1 MSRGRRYESES
12 KINIKKILA
21 VIVVILVA
29 IMFVAVIKILLN
41 QSKETRVSS
50 ENYFTAYTNNK
61 YGVINSNGEVII
73 EPSYA
78 EYIVIP
84 NPKKDIFLCTYD
96 VNYSTGEY
104 KTKALNKNNEDIF
117 TEYEQIEALENYD
130 KNNNLY
136 YEGAAIRVK
145 KNGKYGLINLEGKEI
160 LPTEYDEIETL
171 KGLENSI
178 LVYKDGRVGLVDSKS
193 KKIIDTEY
201 VDILAIEDDYKLG
214 YITVNENNQYGLVD
228 CNNLKILDNKYEQI
242 APISGN
248 GNYVVKENGKYK
260 LIAKDG
266 TTLIEDKFDEVKE
279 IKNDYII
286 IKLNNK
292 YGVLN
297 TAGEE
302 IVPARYDDIK
312 FSFND
317 TYIVK
322 ENNQYMLINKS
333 GEPLLDKKYQTMNYI
348 EEADIIEA
356 SEDGIYS
363 DIITNDSTVKLTGI
377 VLEINTKLGY
387 IRINIDDEYKYYNFK
402 MEQKTNTE
410 ILSTNT
416 LFLIKKDGKYGY
428 TDKAGNIVVECIYDE
443 ATEQNQY
450 GYVAVKIGKEWG
462 SLDKTGKVVA
472 EINRQLENNPLID
485 FIGEWNLTEDI
496 NMNCYTK

>member
-1 MSRGRRYESES
+1 MSRGRRFDSES

-29 IMFVAVIKILLN
+29 IMFVAVIKTLLN
-41 QSKETRVSS
+41 QSKEVKVSS
-50 ENYFTAYTNNK
+50 ENYFTAYTDNK
-61 YGVINSNGEVII
+61 YGVINSEGEVII

-84 NPKKDIFLCTYD
+84 NSKKDIFLCTYD

-104 KTKALNKNNEDIF
+104 KTKALNKKNESIF
-117 TEYEQIEALENYD
+117 TEYEQIDALENYD
-130 KNNNLY
+130 ENKNLY
-136 YEGAAIRVK
+136 YENGTIRVK
-145 KNGKYGLINLEGKEI
+145 RSGKYGLIDIEGKEI
-160 LPTEYDEIETL
+160 LPTEYDEIKTL

-178 LVYKDGRVGLVDSKS
+178 LVYKDGKVGLVDSKG
-193 KKIIDTEY
+193 KKIIDTKY
-201 VDILAIEDDYKLG
+201 VNILAIEDDYKLG
-214 YITVNENNQYGLVD
+214 YITVDENNKYGLVD
-228 CNNLKILDNKYEQI
+228 CNNSKILDNKYEQI
-242 APISGN
+242 APIFGN
-248 GNYVVKENGKYK
+248 GNYVVKENGTYK
-260 LIAKDG
+260 LITKDG
-266 TTLIEDKFDEVKE
+266 STIIEGKFDEVKQ
-279 IKNDYII
+279 IKNDSII
-286 IKLNNK
+286 IKLDNK

-302 IVPARYDDIK
+302 IVPAKYDDIK
-312 FSFND
+312 FSFKD

-322 ENNQYMLINKS
+322 ENNQFELINKS
-333 GEPLLDKKYQTMNYI
+333 GEPILKKKYQTMNYI

-363 DIITNDSTVKLTGI
+363 EIITSDNTVKLTGI
-377 VLEINTKLGY
+377 VSEINTKLGY
-387 IRINIDDEYKYYNFK
+387 IRININDEYKYYNFK
-402 MEQKTNTE
+402 IEEKNNTE

-428 TDKAGNIVVECIYDE
+428 SDKNGNIVVECIYDE

-450 GYVAVKIGKEWG
+450 GYVAVKKGKEWG
-462 SLDKTGKVVA
+462 SLDKTGKVVT
-472 EINRQLENNPLID
+472 ETNRQLENNPLID